1 MATDGRSIVVI
12 DASVLINFLAVDR
25 VDLLTSHP
33 QYRFLVTDHVRG
45 EVTDADQLARL
56 DIALDAQLLEQVS
69 VTGLKELETFAHLT
83 ADGRLGLGEC
93 AAIALASV
101 QSYVVALDDRLARK
115 RCASFDSSLEVLG
128 TVDLILS
135 LLRANALSV
144 EVADGLK
151 VEWQTKHKFTLTFAS
166 FSELL

>member
-25 VDLLTSHP
+25 VDLLMSHP

-56 DIALDAQLLEQVS
+56 DAALDAQLLEQVS
-69 VTGLKELETFAHLT
+69 VTGLTELEAFANLT

-101 QSYVVALDDRLARK
+101 QSYIVALDDKPARK
-115 RCASFDSSLEVLG
+115 RCAIFDSSLQVMG

-135 LLRANALSV
+135 LLRANVLSV
-144 EVADGLK
+144 EAADDLK
-151 VEWQTKHKFTLTFAS
+151 LEWQTIHKFKLKFTS
-166 FSELL
+166 FSEIV